1 MKPKLNWILV
11 LISFSLVANMNC
23 RSSALSDEGATIG
36 EEPAGRGSSGSAP
49 VRTGGMTGDG
59 GAPAIGLGGST
70 VAGGSGSAPVPTG
83 GMTGDGGAPAI
94 GLGGSTV
101 AGSSGGQAQD
111 SCRCTRRPGAG
122 NSPQCPV
129 GVGASV
135 SQDVGPAGATLTLSG
150 TPSTVGVPVELQIP
164 PNALSQ
170 TITIR
175 ITETTDPPPESIADW
190 SPLYHFQP
198 EDLVF
203 ALPAVVRMPWS
214 STDGLVPKSLSI
226 YWSKNLATDALTP
239 LADNYVNAGF
249 NQGSVRN
256 LGWAIV
262 GVPRDASS
270 TCP

>member
-1 MKPKLNWILV
+1 M
-11 LISFSLVANMNC
+11 
-23 RSSALSDEGATIG
+23 
-36 EEPAGRGSSGSAP
+36 
-49 VRTGGMTGDG
+49 
-59 GAPAIGLGGST
+59 
-70 VAGGSGSAPVPTG
+70 
-83 GMTGDGGAPAI
+83 
-94 GLGGSTV
+94 
-101 AGSSGGQAQD
+101 
-111 SCRCTRRPGAG
+111 
-122 NSPQCPV
+122 

-135 SQDVGPAGATLTLSG
+135 SQDVGPGGATLTLSG

-262 GVPRDASS
+262 GVPRDPSS